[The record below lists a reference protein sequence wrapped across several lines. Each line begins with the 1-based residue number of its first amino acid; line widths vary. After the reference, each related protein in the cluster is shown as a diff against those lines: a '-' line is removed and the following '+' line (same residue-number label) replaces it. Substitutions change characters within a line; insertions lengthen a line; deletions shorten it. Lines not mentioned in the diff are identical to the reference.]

1 VRAKRVFVMAVTLS
15 ALTVSGRGAHSAEH
29 PGGSQRKH
37 AVERSGEPV
46 ALGIDVL
53 EQEHF
58 ATLKTLVA
66 QHAGRLRIGLVT
78 DQAGIDSHGRR
89 TLDIL
94 VQDAEREV
102 PGLSVTRLFGPE
114 HGISGTFD
122 TTQIGDSRDAATG
135 LPVVSLFGST
145 AAQRHPSSEQ
155 LQDLDAVLIDLQD
168 AGVHFYTYET
178 VVGYFLEA
186 AGKAHIDVVI
196 LDRPNPI
203 TGLAGQGPVSTSG
216 RENYIN
222 YISSPV
228 RQGMT
233 MGELGEY
240 DNGENHLNA
249 RLTVVRMRGWRREE
263 WYDQTGLMW
272 INPSPNLRS
281 LTEAILYPGI
291 GMLER
296 TNISVGRGTDTPFE
310 RIGAPWVDG
319 RKLVAYLTG
328 RHIPGVQFV
337 PVEFVPGGKYPY
349 SGLTCEGIE
358 MFVSDRDRL
367 NSPELG
373 IEVASALLTLFPK
386 QYKVDSVDTLILNES
401 TVMALKSNVDPRRI
415 AESWEPALQAYRVRR
430 QKYLLY

>member
-1 VRAKRVFVMAVTLS
+1 V
-15 ALTVSGRGAHSAEH
+15 
-29 PGGSQRKH
+29 
-37 AVERSGEPV
+37 PV

-66 QHAGRLRIGLVT
+66 HHAGRLRVGLVT

-102 PGLSVTRLFGPE
+102 PGLRVTKLFGPE
-114 HGISGTFD
+114 HGISGSFD

-145 AAQRHPSSEQ
+145 SAQRHPSSEQ

-178 VVGYFLEA
+178 VAGYFLEA
-186 AGKAHIDVVI
+186 AGKAQIDVVI

-203 TGLAGQGPVSTSG
+203 AGIAVQGPVSTSG

-233 MGELGEY
+233 MGELAEY

-249 RLTVVRMRGWRREE
+249 RLTVVRMHGWRRDE
-263 WYDQTGLMW
+263 WYDDTGLMW

-281 LTEAILYPGI
+281 LTEAVLYPGI

-319 RKLVAYLTG
+319 RKLAAYLSE

-358 MFVSDRDRL
+358 MFVSDRDHL

-373 IEVASALLTLFPK
+373 IEVASALLKLFPK
-386 QYKVDSVDTLILNES
+386 QYKVDGVDALILNES
-401 TVMALKSNVDPRRI
+401 TVTALKSNMDPRRI
-415 AESWEPALQAYRVRR
+415 AELWMPELQRYRARR